1 MVNPKASPMTGIDRA
16 TLLQL
21 VQALSLPERLIVCLH
36 HADGL
41 TVPEIAA
48 VLEVSPDEITRR
60 LDRATTKVKGMLR
73 KPKRRAA

>member
-1 MVNPKASPMTGIDRA
+1 MANPMTGVDRA

-60 LDRATTKVKGMLR
+60 LDRATAKVKSLVK

>member
-1 MVNPKASPMTGIDRA
+1 MTGIDRA
-16 TLLQL
+16 TLLRI
-21 VQALSLPERLIVCLH
+21 VQSLSLPERLIVCLH

-48 VLEVSPDEITRR
+48 VLEVDEAEITRR
-60 LDRATTKVKGMLR
+60 LDRATTKVKSLVK

>member
-1 MVNPKASPMTGIDRA
+1 MANPMTGVDRA

-41 TVPEIAA
+41 SVPEIAA

-60 LDRATTKVKGMLR
+60 LDRAAAKVKGLLR

>member
-1 MVNPKASPMTGIDRA
+1 MTGIDRA
-16 TLLQL
+16 TLLRI
-21 VQALSLPERLIVCLH
+21 VQSLSLPERLIVCLH

-48 VLEVSPDEITRR
+48 VLEVDESEITRR
-60 LDRATTKVKGMLR
+60 LDRATSKVKSMVK

>member
-1 MVNPKASPMTGIDRA
+1 MASPMTTPMDGIDRA

-41 TVPEIAA
+41 TVPEI
-48 VLEVSPDEITRR
+48 EEGEEGEIKRR
-60 LDRATTKVKGMLR
+60 LDRATVKAKSLLR

>member
-1 MVNPKASPMTGIDRA
+1 MASPMTGIDRA

-48 VLEVSPDEITRR
+48 VLEVEEGEIKRR
-60 LDRATTKVKGMLR
+60 LDRATVKAKALLR

>member
-1 MVNPKASPMTGIDRA
+1 MASPMTTPMTGIDRA

-48 VLEVSPDEITRR
+48 VLEVEEGEIKRR
-60 LDRATTKVKGMLR
+60 LDRATAKVKGVLH